1 MYDMSRLFEQSLDNW
16 SLMTERLSGLSF
28 EGRYVCVFE
37 FLTGV
42 RKEGQADQTHSGCPE
57 LPVEKG

>member
-1 MYDMSRLFEQSLDNW
+1 MS
-16 SLMTERLSGLSF
+16 ERLSGLSF
-28 EGRYVCVFE
+28 EGRYVRVFE